1 MWMDEKINI
10 REIQQKIYRD
20 SMRDGVTEMITGV
33 LLLCAS
39 LMFVNSGFT
48 VLYLFS
54 MIYLNKGMQRI
65 RERYIHPRTGYVELK
80 KEEPKKTVGGIFLY
94 FFAVGL
100 LMYAALYLAE
110 GALPSSDAL
119 YRWTPTF
126 IGLMF
131 LGAMIYLREKTGNT
145 AVLAWAAYAIAVGI
159 VFSVYGFSSPKD
171 GVTLYT
177 MLMGVSFLLVGF
189 YKFRSFLT
197 THSVIQEM
205 DEVSLQGEAGETA

>member
-10 REIQQKIYRD
+10 REIQQKIYRE
-20 SMRDGVTEMITGV
+20 SMRDGVTEMLTGV

-80 KEEPKKTVGGIFLY
+80 REEPKRTVGGIFLF

-110 GALPSSDAL
+110 GAFPSSDAL

-131 LGAMIYLREKTGNT
+131 LGAMIYLREKTGSIR
-145 AVLAWAAYAIAVGI
+145 VLAWAAYAIAFGL
-159 VFSVYGFSSPKD
+159 VFSIYGFTSSKD

-177 MLMGVSFLLVGF
+177 MLMGVSFLIVGF

-197 THSVIQEM
+197 TNPVIQET
-205 DEVSLQGEAGETA
+205 DEADQQEVRETT

>member
-1 MWMDEKINI
+1 MGEKIDV
-10 REIQQKIYRD
+10 RKIQQKIFRD

-48 VLYLFS
+48 VLYLLFV
-54 MIYLNKGMQRI
+54 MYLNKGMQRI
-65 RERYIHPRTGYVELK
+65 REKYIHPRTGYVELK
-80 KEEPKKTVGGIFLY
+80 REEPAKTVGGIFFY

-131 LGAMIYLREKTGNT
+131 LGAMLYLRDKTGNT
-145 AVLAWAAYAIAVGI
+145 AVLTWAAYAIALGL
-159 VFSVYGFSSPKD
+159 VFSIYEFTSPKG

-177 MLMGVSFLLVGF
+177 MTMGMSFLLVGF
-189 YKFRSFLT
+189 IKFRRFLST
-197 THSVIQEM
+197 NPVIQETN
-205 DEVSLQGEAGETA
+205 ESNQHEARET